1 MLCRAALFLIVAC
14 TLVLSSPAPSLAQ
27 TTAPPYQQEAFFGVN
42 TLQSWYMQSSGLYRT
57 TGYWNS
63 GNAITV
69 LANYSR
75 LDGTTVYYPVFANTL
90 QQVPK
95 AYPGF
100 LDGYYDDEG
109 WWALA
114 WLDVYDL
121 TGQPQYL
128 QQATSLFT
136 DMAGAWDNTCGG
148 GIWWNSDR
156 KYKNAIANELFLSVA
171 AHLATSTTDAS
182 QRATYL
188 SWAQREWA
196 WFQGSGMINGQNLIN
211 DGLDTPTCKNN
222 RGTVWSY
229 NQGVILGG
237 LTELSPLAHDATMLT
252 TAQTIAN
259 ATLANLTDA
268 NGVLHDVCDG
278 NCGNDGVQFK
288 GVFLRNLMAL
298 QAAVHDP
305 RYRAFADTNAD
316 SIWNTSRG
324 ANYQFGQI
332 WSGPFD
338 AGNAGSQSSALDAI
352 IAAAAMQADT
362 SGGTPAP
369 SFTLN
374 ASPATLTPAPG
385 VAAQTTVTLTPGSG
399 FASPVALS
407 VTVISSP
414 AGVTASLSNAT
425 LSGSATATL
434 SVNTTSAT
442 PGGTYLVAVSGRSG
456 ATAQTAYVTVALPD
470 FSLVPART
478 ALYLNQSGTI
488 SDTLTVTP
496 VNGFTDYVSL
506 ALSTLPTGVTGRF
519 SPASTATTSTLA
531 LKASVLT
538 PTTSG
543 TRFTVTGVS
552 GPTIHTTPALSV
564 AVSAALST
572 CGLGTPVDLKPAFNL
587 TALRG
592 DNTLFTDGGLDGL
605 GSAFSSTLLGPSRVL
620 NGVRY
625 TFGPGNA
632 PDAVSAAGQTI
643 ALPHGRYTTLQLL
656 GTAINGRQGAQPLT
670 VTYADGTTATFAQG
684 FSDWFSPALK
694 PNEQEAVAMPYRN
707 TANGSPQNIQFNL
720 YGYTLQLDARKSV
733 ASLTLPTD
741 HSVILLAAT
750 LSVQGFGQQV
760 NLADRY
766 NVTGIYT
773 DGTAF
778 AAIGGLDAVGTA
790 YSANLLGDTAAT
802 GADLIVGTARFHLAP
817 ANQPDAVSA
826 AGQTIPLPA
835 GFFSTLRLLGT
846 GVGGN
851 QQAQPIQLNF
861 ADGTSETITQS
872 FSDWF
877 SEAGFANESLAIRS
891 PYRDSA
897 DGSTGNQAFNVYLYT
912 IKVNPLKPL
921 ASLTLPTNRNVV
933 LLGITAEPLSLF
945 DFEPLLCKFFGTK

>member
-1 MLCRAALFLIVAC
+1 MLRNGVLFLLVASA
-14 TLVLSSPAPSLAQ
+14 LLLPAHASAHAQ
-27 TTAPPYQQEAFFGVN
+27 TTTPTYLQQAFFGVN
-42 TLQSWYMQSSGLYRT
+42 TLQSWYTPGTGLYQT

-75 LDGTTVYYPVFANTL
+75 LDRTTVYYPIFANTL

-95 AYPGF
+95 QFPGF

-121 TGQPQYL
+121 TGKPEYL

-171 AHLATSTTDAS
+171 AHLAASTTDGT

-196 WFQGSGMINGQNLIN
+196 WFQGSGMINAQHLIN
-211 DGLDTPTCKNN
+211 DGLNTPTCKNN
-222 RGTVWSY
+222 GGTVWSY

-237 LTELSPLAHDATMLT
+237 LTQLSPLAHDPTLIV
-252 TAQTIAN
+252 TAQTIAD
-259 ATLANLTDA
+259 ATLANLTDK

-305 RYRAFADTNAD
+305 RYTAFADTNAE
-316 SIWNTSRG
+316 SIWNTARG
-324 ANYQFGQI
+324 PNDQFGQI

-338 AGNAGSQSSALDAI
+338 AGNAGSQSSALEAFL
-352 IAAAAMQADT
+352 AAAAMQADT

-369 SFTLN
+369 VFTLS
-374 ASPATLTPAPG
+374 ASPATLTPSPATP
-385 VAAQTTVTLTPGSG
+385 AQSSVTLTPGTGVS
-399 FASPVALS
+399 SPVQLS
-407 VTVISSP
+407 VTVIGSP
-414 AGVTASLSNAT
+414 AGLTASLSNAT
-425 LSGSATATL
+425 ITGNSSSIL
-434 SVNTTSAT
+434 SVSTTPAT
-442 PGGTYLVAVSGRSG
+442 PGGTYLVAVSGVSG
-456 ATAQTAYVTVALPD
+456 TAFQTAYVTVDLPD
-470 FSLVPART
+470 FSLAAAHN
-478 ALYLNQSGTI
+478 ALFLNQSGTV
-488 SDTLTVTP
+488 SDTLAVTP
-496 VNGFTDYVSL
+496 LNGFADSVSL
-506 ALSTLPTGVTGRF
+506 ALSTLPTGVSGRF
-519 SPASTATTSTLA
+519 SPASTTTSSLLTLQ
-531 LKASVLT
+531 ASVLT

-543 TRFTVTGVS
+543 TRFTVTGTS
-552 GPTIHTTPALSV
+552 GPTTHTTPALSV

-572 CGLGTPVDLKPAFNL
+572 CGLGTTVNLKPAFNL
-587 TALRG
+587 TALRS
-592 DNTLFTDGGLDGL
+592 DNTPFTDGGLDGL

-620 NGVRY
+620 NGIRY
-625 TFGPGNA
+625 TFGPQNA

-643 ALPHGRYTTLQLL
+643 ALPHGRFNALQLL
-656 GTAINGRQGAQPLT
+656 GTAINGRQGAQSLT
-670 VTYADGTTATFAQG
+670 VTYTDGTAATFAQG
-684 FSDWFSPALK
+684 FSDWFSPALN

-707 TANGSPQNIQFNL
+707 TAIGSPQIIQFNL
-720 YGYTLQLDARKSV
+720 YGYTVQLDPQKIV
-733 ASLTLPTD
+733 ASLTLPTN

-750 LSVQGFGQQV
+750 LSLQDFGQQI
-760 NLADRY
+760 NLAAAY
-766 NVTGIYT
+766 NLTGIYT

-778 AAIGGLDAVGTA
+778 PTAAGLDAGGTA
-790 YSANLLGDTAAT
+790 FSANLLGDTAAS
-802 GADLIVGTARFHLAP
+802 GADLTIGASIFHLAP
-817 ANQPDAVSA
+817 ANRPNAVA
-826 AGQTIPLPA
+826 ATGQTIALPT
-835 GFFSTLRLLGT
+835 GIFTSLKLLGT

-851 QQAQPIQLNF
+851 QQAQPITLIYT
-861 ADGTSETITQS
+861 DGTSETVTQS

-891 PYRDSA
+891 PYRLSA
-897 DGSTGNQAFNVYLYT
+897 DGSAGNQAFNVYLYT
-912 IKVNPLKPL
+912 VKLNPQKPL

-933 LLGITAEPLSLF
+933 LLGITLNRPSIF
-945 DFEPLLCKFFGTK
+945 DLEPLLCKFFGAN